1 MRSIVLAAVIALA
14 LPLVP
19 EQGRVSANAA
29 VEPQARGA
37 ARGQTAAARQ
47 RFREMDQDG
56 DGTISR
62 AEWRGS
68 LQSFRVH
75 DWNRDGVLS
84 GAELNE
90 AVREA
95 ANSPEDFDSPVVFND
110 WSAARFTNLDRNRD
124 GRLTRAEWIYDLETF
139 RRVDRNKDGIV
150 ARAEFLGGD
159 FDDDRGDRFDFLDA
173 DGNNRVTRQEWHA
186 SQEAFTWLDAN
197 RDGVLSRL
205 EVEGE
210 GADQQGDVFARL
222 DTNRNNRI
230 NPNEWQ
236 WSRASFD
243 KLDVNRDGVLT
254 RAEMAGRQQAGSDT
268 ATIAIGPTN
277 AERWVDTGLYVYA
290 GDRVRFQATG
300 TVQMSNDA
308 NDVADPAGSRARR
321 RANDAPMPEQVAGG
335 LLARVETG
343 RPVFVGS
350 RTAPI
355 ISGDTGR
362 LFLSVND
369 DHLDDNKGQFQV
381 TITVVRR
388 TP

>member
-1 MRSIVLAAVIALA
+1 MRSIVLAAVIVLA
-14 LPLVP
+14 LPVVP
-19 EQGRVSANAA
+19 EQGRVNANAA
-29 VEPQARGA
+29 VEPQAPGTMK
-37 ARGQTAAARQ
+37 GQAARQ
-47 RFREMDQDG
+47 RFREMDQNG
-56 DGTISR
+56 DGSISR
-62 AEWRGS
+62 AEWTGTAA
-68 LQSFRVH
+68 SFRVH

-95 ANSPEDFDSPVVFND
+95 AATGPEDFDNPVVFND

-139 RRVDRNKDGIV
+139 RRVDRNRDGIV

-197 RDGVLSRL
+197 RDGVLTRL

-222 DTNRNNRI
+222 DANRNNRI
-230 NPNEWQ
+230 NPTEWQ

-254 RAEMAGRQQAGSDT
+254 RAEMAGRQKAGADT
-268 ATIAIGPTN
+268 ATIALSPTDGQ
-277 AERWVDTGLYVYA
+277 RWVDTGLYVEA
-290 GDRVRFQATG
+290 GDRVRFQASG
-300 TVQMSNDA
+300 TIQMSTDA
-308 NDVADPAGSRARR
+308 NDVAEPGGARSNR
-321 RANDAPMPEQVAGG
+321 RAADAPLPNQIAGG

-343 RPVFVGS
+343 RPVFVGN
-350 RTAPI
+350 RAAAI
-355 ISGDTGR
+355 VSGDTGR

-369 DHLDDNKGQFQV
+369 DHLDDNRGQFQV
-381 TITVVRR
+381 TVTVQRR